1 MAHSWEGLAG
11 GERRVG
17 KMLGSWYVAT
27 DVVWH
32 SRVCFFFFPQFD
44 MFPPPPRGFES
55 QRTVC
60 ERVFCGDAIIMK
72 LLKPR
77 ICLSFSLSA
86 STSPLPSW

>member
-1 MAHSWEGLAG
+1 MGGGMAHSWEGLAG

-44 MFPPPPRGFES
+44 MFPPPGDLSHRELCVN
-55 QRTVC
+55 VC
-60 ERVFCGDAIIMK
+60 FVVMR
-72 LLKPR
+72 
-77 ICLSFSLSA
+77 
-86 STSPLPSW
+86 